1 MATSTSAGK
10 GSVDIYEALLEI
22 QTEGIEGV
30 TKDAKNPHFKNT
42 YITLGTLLDKVLPVL
57 TAKGLV
63 LTQTPCFVENVGPVS
78 PALRTELTHVKS
90 GTSVFGTVPLMLE
103 RDNPQGLGSAIT
115 YARRYALMSMLSL
128 VADED
133 DDGQKASPV
142 REVVN
147 VGHDPM
153 TSPTKGPLF

>member
-1 MATSTSAGK
+1 MPTTTKGLLGK
-10 GSVDIYEALLEI
+10 LHEV

-42 YITLGTLLDKVLPVL
+42 YISLGKLLDAVVPVL
-57 TAKGLV
+57 TEKGLV
-63 LTQTPCFVENVGPVS
+63 LVQTPGGFNGTPSLKTAIIDVETGET
-78 PALRTELTHVKS
+78 LE
-90 GTSVFGTVPLMLE
+90 GECPLMLE

-115 YARRYALMSMLSL
+115 YLRRYALMSMLGL

-142 REVVN
+142 RDRKVVN
-147 VGHDPM
+147 KPDAGD
-153 TSPTKGPLF
+153 KPLF